1 MCKGSLFFT
10 SLPHSSLPLFFFIIS
25 LMISDAEH
33 LYMYLLT
40 ICISS
45 LEKCLFRLFVHFKI
59 GLHGLFLLSCTNFFL
74 YILDINL
81 FLDIGVHYFWWEVR
95 VIWVVF
101 PSTWGSLVSQLVK
114 NPPTRWETWV
124 QSLSWEDPL
133 EKGMAIHASIL
144 AWRIPWT
151 I

>member
-1 MCKGSLFFT
+1 
-10 SLPHSSLPLFFFIIS
+10 
-25 LMISDAEH
+25 MISDAEH

-81 FLDIGVHYFWWEVR
+81 FLDIGVHYF
-95 VIWVVF
+95 
-101 PSTWGSLVSQLVK
+101 
-114 NPPTRWETWV
+114 
-124 QSLSWEDPL
+124 
-133 EKGMAIHASIL
+133 
-144 AWRIPWT
+144 
-151 I
+151 